1 MSEFPQS
8 DSVSITMTIQVDTE
22 KIYAIHTMLHLICH
36 RNKNQHGTSKWWKW
50 LSILKRTSL
59 KLLKALECD
68 TPSNTSN
75 LPVDTYKEYLAIYT
89 IPRCY
94 L

>member
-1 MSEFPQS
+1 
-8 DSVSITMTIQVDTE
+8 MTIEVDAG
-22 KIYAIHTMLHLICH
+22 KINAIHSMLHLIYH

-50 LSILKRTSL
+50 LSILKRASL

-68 TPSNTSN
+68 TPYNRPN
-75 LPVDTYKEYLAIYT
+75 LPVDTYKEYLAIYA